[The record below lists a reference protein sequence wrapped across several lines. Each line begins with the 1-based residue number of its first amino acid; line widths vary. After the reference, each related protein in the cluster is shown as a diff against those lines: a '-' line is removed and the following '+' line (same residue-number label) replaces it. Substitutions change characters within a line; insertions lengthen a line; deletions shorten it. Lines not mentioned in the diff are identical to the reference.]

1 MSELRCGLCD
11 CDLSVRPVLR
21 DVRKP
26 GRPANFDTSTGIP
39 TPPLTATT
47 YQKRVRMKPAQV
59 VISCRV
65 EGSFGLGA
73 LPGVDFEAW
82 EARVCGEC
90 LRGRTFAE
98 VLAVVLD
105 RRLERGG

>member
-26 GRPANFDTSTGIP
+26 GRPVNFLTSNE
-39 TPPLTATT
+39 T
-47 YQKRVRMKPAQV
+47 YQKRVHMKPAQV

-65 EGSFGLGA
+65 EGSFGSEA